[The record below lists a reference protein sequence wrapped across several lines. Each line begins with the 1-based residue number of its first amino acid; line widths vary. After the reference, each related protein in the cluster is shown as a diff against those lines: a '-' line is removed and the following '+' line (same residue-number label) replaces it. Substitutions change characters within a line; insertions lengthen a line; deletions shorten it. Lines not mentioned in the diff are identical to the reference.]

1 MVFLSHSSI
10 FRWTLVFVQIT
21 SEMRAFAFRF
31 GESPTGLAETWDNRA
46 GPNGVR
52 TRKKNSQKA
61 IRIQNNWVRRQQGS
75 ERRKTA
81 SKLSELL
88 EAVKEDLLSNF

>member
-52 TRKKNSQKA
+52 TRKKKFTKSNPYTEQL
-61 IRIQNNWVRRQQGS
+61 G
-75 ERRKTA
+75 EKTA
-81 SKLSELL
+81 RFREKKNSI
-88 EAVKEDLLSNF
+88 